1 MLARNKLIIKWALY
15 AAAALLCLLVQG
27 ALLQRITI
35 WGVIPFLYPLL
46 AAIPATW
53 ESPVSGTVFA
63 LCMGIVCDLLLPDA
77 IPCLYT
83 LIFPL
88 AGLCAGLLSRSVLR
102 SSMLCAL
109 VSTAAAFALTGF
121 GGCLELWLHGQSAWQ
136 AGAYLTLREF
146 CVTAPPALLLSP
158 LFRAVYQR
166 THRDER
172 AAEQRRFYG
181 P

>member
-35 WGVIPFLYPLL
+35 CGVIPFLYPLL

-88 AGLCAGLLSRSVLR
+88 AGLCAALLAQSVLPAGY
-102 SSMLCAL
+102 LCSLAG
-109 VSTAAAFALTGF
+109 TAAAFLLTDGF
-121 GGCLELWLHGQSAWQ
+121 RCFLLWAGGQSAWQ
-136 AGAYLTLREF
+136 AGGWLMVREF
-146 CVTAPPALLLSP
+146 CVTAPLVIPVTI
-158 LFRAVYQR
+158 LFQAVAR
-166 THRDER
+166 KV
-172 AAEQRRFYG
+172 RRSYS
-181 P
+181 